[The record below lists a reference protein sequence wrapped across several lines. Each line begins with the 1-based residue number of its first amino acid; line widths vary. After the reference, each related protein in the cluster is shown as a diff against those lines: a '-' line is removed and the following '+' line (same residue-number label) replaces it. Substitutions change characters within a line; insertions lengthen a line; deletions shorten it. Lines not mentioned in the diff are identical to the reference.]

1 MPKNNKKKMNKSAA
15 RLTPSL
21 YSTGAVFA
29 LTAAALI
36 LYFVPWVDGGSASL
50 TFGAYDLAEWTSLH
64 PAVRFVE
71 PALVMTLLLRLV
83 PALLVIGLAA
93 WASLWR
99 GSGRW
104 WLTGLTVLVAA
115 GGLLPPFEFIANTG
129 DPNYRQQ
136 FVVAL
141 ITLIGGL
148 VAWSG
153 LLGRHSRWIT
163 LAAAVGALICAA
175 VGLTQ
180 ALTLFAGF
188 RIDVAASVGGPGV
201 ILCALALAILTLR
214 SPVPSNPT
222 RM

>member
-1 MPKNNKKKMNKSAA
+1 MNRSAA
-15 RLTPSL
+15 RLTL
-21 YSTGAVFA
+21 YSHSTGAVFA

-83 PALLVIGLAA
+83 PALLVIALVA
-93 WASLWR
+93 WVSLHR
-99 GSGRW
+99 GSGPW
-104 WLTGLTVLVAA
+104 WLAGLVVLIAA
-115 GGLLPPFEFIANTG
+115 AALLPPFEFIANTG

-136 FVVAL
+136 FIVAL
-141 ITLIGGL
+141 IALIGGL
-148 VAWSG
+148 AAWSG
-153 LLGRHSRWIT
+153 LPGRHSRWIT

-175 VGLTQ
+175 LGLSQ
-180 ALTLFAGF
+180 ALTLFDGF

-201 ILCALALAILTLR
+201 ILCALALTILALR
-214 SPVPSNPT
+214 SLSAGRRAGV
-222 RM
+222 

>member
-1 MPKNNKKKMNKSAA
+1 MNRSAA
-15 RLTPSL
+15 RLMPYS
-21 YSTGAVFA
+21 YSTRAVFA

-36 LYFVPWVDGGSASL
+36 LYFVPWVDAGSASL

-93 WASLWR
+93 WASLCR
-99 GSGRW
+99 GSGLW
-104 WLTGLTVLVAA
+104 WLAGLTVLIAA

-141 ITLIGGL
+141 TALIGGL
-148 VAWSG
+148 ASWSG
-153 LLGRHSRWIT
+153 LLGRHHRWIT
-163 LAAAVGALICAA
+163 LGTAIGALACAA

-180 ALTLFAGF
+180 ALALFDGF
-188 RIDVAASVGGPGV
+188 RIDTAVGTGGPGLM
-201 ILCALALAILTLR
+201 LCALALAVIALR
-214 SPVPSNPT
+214 ALLSHRRS
-222 RM
+222 RSK